1 MKPLCSTLH
10 KIRGIA
16 TIDLGWVV
24 IDMNSF
30 TVVCNCFLLGC
41 SNLVEGELMLHLNR
55 YNVFPFCCAVERPD

>member
-1 MKPLCSTLH
+1 MNPLCSTLH

-41 SNLVEGELMLHLNR
+41 SNLVEGELMLHPNG
-55 YNVFPFCCAVERPD
+55 YNVFPFCCAVERAD